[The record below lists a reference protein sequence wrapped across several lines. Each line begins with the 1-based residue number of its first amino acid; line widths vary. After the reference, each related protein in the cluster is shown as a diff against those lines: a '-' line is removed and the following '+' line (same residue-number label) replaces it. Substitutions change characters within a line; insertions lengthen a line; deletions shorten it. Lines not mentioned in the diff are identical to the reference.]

1 MLKLI
6 FKSLWHHRIQNA
18 AVMFSIAIGVC
29 LAFSVLLIQD
39 GVSQGMEIAKQRLG
53 ADVLVVPGDASIEPG
68 QILYGASPSN
78 IYMPKNMESKVAA
91 IAGVHKV
98 TAQFFTQTVTEA
110 CCDIGEAIRLIGYDA
125 KTDWIIEP
133 WVKNIK
139 QAELAD
145 NDIIVGVNVPL
156 FSTDMINILGKSFH
170 VAAIMEQTGTG
181 LDKSIFMNIDTARQ
195 LAVESPQLASVWNEH
210 NQAPNLISSILVE
223 IDGSADIKKIHS
235 DIQKLGNVQ
244 VFSAAETKQHIYDQ
258 LATIVGLLTI
268 VGILA
273 VLTSIFQLFA
283 RMYALTLERQGEW
296 GLYIALGSTWADI
309 AKMILAE
316 VGFLAVGGA
325 VTGFLFGYI
334 LFVWSIGF
342 MEAQQAFPFLY
353 PKLGTTFEIAFF
365 IFVVLLFISSMAAV
379 IPAYRSRSIQPSEI
393 MTRGEFY

>member
-1 MLKLI
+1 MIEFYIPGFIGRALLAGAGIASVAGPLGSFVVWRRISYLGDTLSHASLLGIALALLFNLHPHFGIFTVILCIAIIMVLLQNQRLLASDAILGMLAHGSLAIGLLVVSSLKTIRVNVLNYLYGDILAVTWSDIAVIYCGGILVILGLI
-6 FKSLWHHRIQNA
+6 SIWRPLLSISVDEDLAYVEGVPVFKIKII
-18 AVMFSIAIGVC
+18 FSILLAMVIAIAIKLVG
-29 LAFSVLLIQD
+29 ALLITALLIIP
-39 GVSQGMEIAKQRLG
+39 VLTVRLLSG
-53 ADVLVVPGDASIEPG
+53 SPERMAVNAS
-68 QILYGASPSN
+68 
-78 IYMPKNMESKVAA
+78 
-91 IAGVHKV
+91 
-98 TAQFFTQTVTEA
+98 F
-110 CCDIGEAIRLIGYDA
+110 
-125 KTDWIIEP
+125 
-133 WVKNIK
+133 
-139 QAELAD
+139 
-145 NDIIVGVNVPL
+145 
-156 FSTDMINILGKSFH
+156 
-170 VAAIMEQTGTG
+170 
-181 LDKSIFMNIDTARQ
+181 
-195 LAVESPQLASVWNEH
+195 
-210 NQAPNLISSILVE
+210 
-223 IDGSADIKKIHS
+223 
-235 DIQKLGNVQ
+235 
-244 VFSAAETKQHIYDQ
+244 
-258 LATIVGLLTI
+258 

-365 IFVVLLFISSMAAV
+365 IFVVLLFISSIAAV